1 MTQQI
6 DRNENEGHYHDFSF
20 LTKVHDDGGF
30 TARVREIPAVF
41 VSSQNRDLLK
51 SEIQEATLDYLKMF
65 DDEHQKAIA
74 GELKPILVTPK
85 NGVVIAI
92 DKFRVQC

>member
-1 MTQQI
+1 MTMQSH
-6 DRNENEGHYHDFSF
+6 EHHFSY
-20 LTKVHDDGGF
+20 LTKEHDDGGF

-41 VSSQNRDLLK
+41 ISNTNHELLE

-74 GELKPILVTPK
+74 GELIPILESPK
-85 NGVVIAI
+85 NGIAI
-92 DKFRVQC
+92 EIKKFSVRC